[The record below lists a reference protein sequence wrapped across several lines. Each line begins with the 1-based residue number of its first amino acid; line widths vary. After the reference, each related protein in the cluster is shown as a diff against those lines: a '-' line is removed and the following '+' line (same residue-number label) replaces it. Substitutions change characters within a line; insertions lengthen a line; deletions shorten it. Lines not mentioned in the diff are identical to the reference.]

1 MLYGIEGARK
11 GKPIKAL
18 TKEGIEKVKA
28 ISITHKKT
36 LSQIFFG
43 NSKKV

>member
-36 LSQIFFG
+36 LSQIFFV